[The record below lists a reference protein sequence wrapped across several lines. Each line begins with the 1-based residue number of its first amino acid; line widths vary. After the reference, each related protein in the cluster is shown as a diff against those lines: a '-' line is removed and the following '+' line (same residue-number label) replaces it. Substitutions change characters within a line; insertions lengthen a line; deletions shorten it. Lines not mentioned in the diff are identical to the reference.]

1 MSFFIVFRLFSDA
14 ARLFDVEVGS
24 ESCDGFFLGFRRAF
38 VLEVK
43 HCKLDGIA
51 VWDSPVKEV
60 NLSAAA
66 GQLGSGGEGLLH
78 CDGDD
83 CAVTMD
89 GVGCFSAVITFDMG
103 DVVGVL
109 KADDV
114 GYDVHTVEGLGE
126 EVVFSHCL
134 PPFLPGLHSRTR

>member
-38 VLEVK
+38 ALEVK

-66 GQLGSGGEGLLH
+66 GQLGSGSEGLFYGN
-78 CDGDD
+78 GDD
-83 CAVTMD
+83 CAVSMNR
-89 GVGCFSAVITFDMG
+89 VGRFSAVITFDMC
-103 DVVGVL
+103 DVVWVL